1 MKRWA
6 ALLAAALAAGGCR
19 QPVVID
25 TSGAQFIPTPVAL
38 ENLRTL
44 LPTADVVG
52 CRAPKAIHEQ
62 AEVKEWK
69 VDAEAIEFRV
79 SGQAPLRLVF
89 SEISSTRLERLM
101 NSWQVRVFTPAQ
113 PDPKKD
119 HFYFTWW
126 RSEESARR
134 AIELIDALR
143 VKR

>member
-1 MKRWA
+1 MNRWA
-6 ALLAAALAAGGCR
+6 AILAVALAAGGCR
-19 QPVVID
+19 QAVEID

-38 ENLRTL
+38 EHLRAV

-52 CRAPKAIHEQ
+52 CTVPKAIHEQ

-69 VDAEAIEFRV
+69 IDAAAIELWV
-79 SGQAPLRLVF
+79 TGKAPLRLVF
-89 SEISSTRLERLM
+89 SEITSTRLERLM
-101 NSWQVRVFTPAQ
+101 NSWQVRVFTPVQ
-113 PDPKKD
+113 PGPKKD

-134 AIELIDALR
+134 ALELIDALR